1 MKEIKLSEI
10 EGFYIGHAQDYDAV
24 IGCTAII
31 CPEGAVSGVDIRGG
45 GPATRETALL
55 DADKNTHKIHSVVFS
70 GGSAF
75 IHICIIY
82 FIYDFFVLFVLI
94 GFYL

>member
-24 IGCTAII
+24 TGCTAII

-55 DADKNTHKIHSVVFS
+55 DADKNTHKIHSVVPWPLPLIRLS
-70 GGSAF
+70 SVISVLKLSA
-75 IHICIIY
+75 
-82 FIYDFFVLFVLI
+82 VRR
-94 GFYL
+94 